1 MLTRC
6 PRREWFQIR
15 CNDPECEQCMGI
27 AMDLGDVT
35 TIYEPVLVAIQL
47 LQLLPHKK
55 DRIQEL
61 DSKTFGKVL
70 PMDVDFAEF
79 TTHTGM
85 YD

>member
-1 MLTRC
+1 
-6 PRREWFQIR
+6 
-15 CNDPECEQCMGI
+15 MGI
-27 AMDLGDVT
+27 AMDLADVT

-70 PMDVDFAEF
+70 PMDVDFDEF
-79 TTHTGM
+79 TTHTGIV
-85 YD
+85 